1 MKANFLSTLQALL
14 ATTTLL
20 VAAVPA
26 QANLLSNGSF
36 EGPFVTSDYCY
47 GCVAGGWSGPAP
59 MIHAS
64 SGAWGN
70 PQGLGG
76 YSFGLQLV
84 GLQNASYIE
93 QTINLA
99 AGSYQLTWNDA
110 GRAGYYSTAYD
121 IYFDGVKLNA
131 SSFATNGGQAWSS
144 HGLAF
149 TAQGAG
155 ALRFQGLAINPDGT
169 AFIDNLALNARQN
182 VPEPQSLAL
191 VTLALLGAG
200 LAGRRKAAR

>member
-1 MKANFLSTLQALL
+1 MINA
-14 ATTTLL
+14 
-20 VAAVPA
+20 
-26 QANLLSNGSF
+26 GS
-36 EGPFVTSDYCY
+36 
-47 GCVAGGWSGPAP
+47 A
-59 MIHAS
+59 
-64 SGAWGN
+64 AWGT

-93 QTINLA
+93 QSINLA

-110 GRAGYYSTAYD
+110 GRAGYHNTAYD
-121 IYFDGVKLNA
+121 IYFGGTKLNA
-131 SSFATNGGQAWSS
+131 SSFATNPGQAWSA
-144 HGLAF
+144 HGLMF

-155 ALRFQGLAINPDGT
+155 MLRLQGLAITPDGT
-169 AFIDNLALNARQN
+169 AFIDNLALNAQH

-200 LAGRRKAAR
+200 LSSRRKAAG